1 MNRSLLLAGCLAA
14 WACAAPARAQSGDAS
29 FTLVN
34 RGQTAVRELFVTPA
48 GDANWGRN
56 RLERGPLT
64 PGARFQIQ
72 RRRDGNC
79 VFDVRVVFTDGR
91 TEDRR
96 NLNTCTVD
104 AIAIGE
110 PAQAAGSQGAG
121 SKESGDPSF
130 RLVNR
135 GPRTIAELFATPA
148 GTGTWGENRLD
159 PGGLPPAAEKLVHVT
174 RTGNCLFDL
183 RVVFADH
190 KAVEKHRTDLCRITD
205 LPVP

>member
-1 MNRSLLLAGCLAA
+1 MALRPLLALLVMLALAA
-14 WACAAPARAQSGDAS
+14 ATAAQAQSRDAS

-34 RGQTAVRELFVTPA
+34 RGTVALRDLFVTPA
-48 GDANWGRN
+48 GDPDWGRN
-56 RLERGPLT
+56 RLDRGALP
-64 PGARFQIQ
+64 PGGRFEVR

-79 VFDVRVVFTDGR
+79 IMDIRAVFADGR

-96 NLNTCTVD
+96 GLNTCTVD
-104 AIAIGE
+104 AIAMGE
-110 PAQAAGSQGAG
+110 TVATGGKPAD
-121 SKESGDPSF
+121 DPSF

-135 GPRTIAELFATPA
+135 GAQPIVEFFATPS
-148 GTGTWGENRLD
+148 GMTNWGENRLD
-159 PGGLPPAAEKLVHVT
+159 SYGLPAGAEKLIHIP

-190 KAVEKHRTDLCRITD
+190 RALEKRHDDLCRITD